1 MSLLASLSAAFDARA
16 DPDAVPV
23 ASAAVIVDQDEV
35 SATWGAPHGTLF
47 QAASISKPV
56 AALVALRLVAQ
67 GSLALDAD
75 VNQYL
80 TSWQLPD
87 GGGLPPVTT
96 RQLLSHG
103 GALTVSGVPGYRQ
116 GEALPSLTD
125 ILDGVPPANTPAV
138 RKDGPSGL
146 EWRYSGGGYVILQQ
160 LLEDVTGRPFAG
172 LASELVFQPARMD
185 TATYAQP
192 QPSDAAAAHIA
203 GEEVAWRV
211 HPELATAG
219 LWCTPA
225 DLVRLAQAIQAAVA
239 GGPGALLP
247 RYLAL
252 EMVTPQ
258 TGDFGLGL
266 RLSGDGAS
274 EQFSHG
280 GENYGYECALIGTVR
295 GRNVAAVMTS
305 SDKGVPLISSLL
317 SVISANTSWRELS
330 DQLERPDLSPGEE

>member
-1 MSLLASLSAAFDARA
+1 MSLLASLSAAFGARA

-23 ASAAVIVDQDEV
+23 ASAAVVVGQDEV
-35 SATWGAPHGTLF
+35 SVTWGAPHGTLF

-67 GSLALDAD
+67 GSLGLDAD
-75 VNQYL
+75 VNQFL

-87 GGGLPPVTT
+87 GGGLPPVTV
-96 RQLLSHG
+96 RHLLSHG

-116 GEALPSLTD
+116 GEVLPSLTD

-146 EWRYSGGGYVILQQ
+146 QWRYSGGGYVILQQ
-160 LLEDVTGRPFAG
+160 LLEDVAGRPFAD
-172 LASELVFQPARMD
+172 LASELVFRPARMD
-185 TATYAQP
+185 AATYEQP
-192 QPSDAAAAHIA
+192 QPPDAAAAHVA

-225 DLVRLAQAIQAAVA
+225 DLVRLAQGIQAAIA
-239 GGPGALLP
+239 GEAGALLP
-247 RYLAL
+247 KQLAR

-258 TGDFGLGL
+258 MGDYGLGLGL
-266 RLSGDGAS
+266 RLSGHGSS

-280 GENYGYECALIGTVR
+280 GENCGYECALIATVR
-295 GRNVAAVMTS
+295 GGNAVAVMTS
-305 SDKGVPLISSLL
+305 SDQGVPLIASLL
-317 SVISANTSWRELS
+317 SVIAADTPWRE
-330 DQLERPDLSPGEE
+330 PG

>member
-1 MSLLASLSAAFDARA
+1 
-16 DPDAVPV
+16 VG
-23 ASAAVIVDQDEV
+23 QDEV
-35 SATWGAPHGTLF
+35 TATWGAPHGTLF

-56 AALVALRLVAQ
+56 AALVALRLVDQ
-67 GSLALDAD
+67 GRLALDAD

-87 GGGLPPVTT
+87 GGGLPPVTI
-96 RQLLSHG
+96 RHLLSHG

-146 EWRYSGGGYVILQQ
+146 EWRYSGGGYVVLQQ

-172 LASELVFQPARMD
+172 LASDLVFRPARMEA
-185 TATYAQP
+185 ATYAQP
-192 QPSDAAAAHIA
+192 QPSDAAAAHVA
-203 GEEVAWRV
+203 GGEVAWRV

-225 DLVRLAQAIQAAVA
+225 DLVRLAQAVQAAVA
-239 GGPGALLP
+239 GEAGALLP
-247 RYLAL
+247 KRLAL

-258 TGDFGLGL
+258 IGDFGLGL

-274 EQFSHG
+274 ELFSHG

-295 GRNVAAVMTS
+295 GGNAAAVMTS
-305 SDKGVPLISSLL
+305 SDLGVPVIVSLL
-317 SVISANTSWRELS
+317 SAIAASTPWRELQRDS
-330 DQLERPDLSPGEE
+330 DREGYW